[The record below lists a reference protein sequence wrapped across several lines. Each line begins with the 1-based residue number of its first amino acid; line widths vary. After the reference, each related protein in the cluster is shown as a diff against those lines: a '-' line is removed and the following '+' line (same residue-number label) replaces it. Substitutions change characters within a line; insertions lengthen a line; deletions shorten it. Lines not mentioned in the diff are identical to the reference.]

1 MFKGMKRKA
10 TARRKCFQNTY
21 LINDW
26 YLKYT
31 KNIYVCVC
39 VCMCYLNSCVSFLA
53 TPWTVAHQ
61 DPLSMEFS
69 RQEYQSGLPFL
80 TPEDLLNPEIEPA
93 SLVFPALAGRFFTTG
108 KPSGKLHS
116 AMLSNTK
123 KKEASKQQK
132 DIRKLRCVSLSERRQ
147 SEKSTYVWFQLHD
160 ILEKTKQNYG
170 DHKKSSSCQGLEER
184 MTRNGAKWIFRSVK
198 LFWFCNDG

>member
-10 TARRKCFQNTY
+10 TARRKCFQNTN

-26 YLKYT
+26 YLKYQRT
-31 KNIYVCVC
+31 FMCVCVC
-39 VCMCYLNSCVSFLA
+39 VCVCYLVSHVSFLA
-53 TPWTVAHQ
+53 TLWTVAHQ

-69 RQEYQSGLPFL
+69 RQEYQSGLPFP

-93 SLVFPALAGRFFTTG
+93 SLVFPALAGRFFTIG

-132 DIRKLRCVSLSERRQ
+132 DIRKLRCISLSERHQ
-147 SEKSTYVWFQLHD
+147 SEKSTYV
-160 ILEKTKQNYG
+160 
-170 DHKKSSSCQGLEER
+170 
-184 MTRNGAKWIFRSVK
+184 
-198 LFWFCNDG
+198 